1 MSECRTYTFKEV
13 QKLTGLAPYTL
24 GRYEKLGLIP
34 FKKFANKKAKIYFQ
48 EGIDRAMIIQF
59 LIEYIRLN
67 TTAIKIIFEICT
79 IFNVDLSNIRII
91 CDRLV
96 SKEVQRENSIKKL
109 KQNRNYKGWKII
121 HQFQ

>member
-1 MSECRTYTFKEV
+1 MSECKTYTFKEV

-34 FKKFANKKAKIYFQ
+34 FKKFSNKKTKIYFQ

-59 LIEYIRLN
+59 LIEYIGLT
-67 TTAIKIIFEICT
+67 TTAIHIIFKICT

-91 CDRLV
+91 CNKLV
-96 SKEVQRENSIKKL
+96 PQEIQKENSIKKL
-109 KQNRNYKGWKII
+109 KKNRNYKG
-121 HQFQ
+121 